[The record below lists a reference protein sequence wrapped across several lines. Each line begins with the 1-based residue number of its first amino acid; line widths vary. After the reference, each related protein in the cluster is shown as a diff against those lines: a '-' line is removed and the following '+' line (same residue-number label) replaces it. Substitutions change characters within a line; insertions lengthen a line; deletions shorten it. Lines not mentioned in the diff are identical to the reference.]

1 MGRRHRH
8 HQPLNPFSLHVKLYH
23 TITIFSLS
31 LLLLVSCKEAD
42 DISGDDVPGYSP
54 VMVSAA
60 PVSPFTRGYV
70 ANGMYDNF
78 KVFAA
83 AEKDG
88 AQTVAMNGYEVKYV
102 DNDWS
107 YVNDSQHLVYWNP
120 NADSYLFTA
129 GAPIDAVTDINATSM
144 TLTLENNTTE
154 SVMAAEPLKIANGS
168 DDFGKRVKLRF
179 AYAHCRVCVAF
190 KKEGTEDMTIS
201 DIKLTPDAEIASE
214 ASLTYSYD
222 WNTATPTATSMVNT
236 TEKSADAF
244 SFADV
249 TISADNTTDAV
260 LSETHYYCVPDADN
274 TNNWS
279 ISLTCDGEQKTASFV
294 NSETWQS
301 GKNYI
306 YVFSISEK
314 GPKLIK
320 VISQDNYF
328 DCNDVIPGNSFSGD
342 DMTE

>member
-1 MGRRHRH
+1 
-8 HQPLNPFSLHVKLYH
+8 
-23 TITIFSLS
+23 
-31 LLLLVSCKEAD
+31 
-42 DISGDDVPGYSP
+42 
-54 VMVSAA
+54 
-60 PVSPFTRGYV
+60 
-70 ANGMYDNF
+70 MYDNF

-83 AEKDG
+83 SEKDG
-88 AQTVAMNGYEVKYV
+88 TQTVVMNGYEVKFV
-102 DNDWS
+102 NDDWS
-107 YVNDSQHLVYWNP
+107 YVTDTQPLAYWSP

-129 GAPIDAVTDINATSM
+129 GAPIDAVTAINATSM
-144 TLTLENNTTE
+144 TLSLKNNTTG

-168 DDFGKRVKLRF
+168 DDFGKIVNLRF

-201 DIKLTPDAEIASE
+201 DIKLTPDAAIAST
-214 ASLTYSYD
+214 ATLTYSYD
-222 WNTATPTATSMVNT
+222 WSTDTPTATQQVNT
-236 TEKSADAF
+236 TGKSADAF

-249 TISADNTTDAV
+249 TIPASDTTTNAVTSA
-260 LSETHYYCVPDADN
+260 THYYCVPDAAN
-274 TNNWS
+274 TNQWQV
-279 ISLTCDGEQKTASFV
+279 SLKCNGETKQASFE

-306 YVFSISEK
+306 YVFSISEN

>member
-1 MGRRHRH
+1 M
-8 HQPLNPFSLHVKLYH
+8 KLYH

-42 DISGDDVPGYSP
+42 DISGDDVPGYTP

-60 PVSPFTRGYV
+60 PVTPFTRGYV

-88 AQTVAMNGYEVKYV
+88 AQTVAMDGYDVKFV
-102 DNDWS
+102 ADDWS
-107 YVNDSQHLVYWNP
+107 YVKDSQHLVYWNP

-129 GAPIDAVTDINATSM
+129 GAPIDAVTSINATSV

-154 SVMAAEPLKIANGS
+154 SVMAAEPLKIMNGS
-168 DDFGKRVKLRF
+168 DDFGKRVNLRF
-179 AYAHCRVCVAF
+179 AYAHCRVSVAF
-190 KKEGTEDMTIS
+190 KKEGIEDMTIS
-201 DIKLTPDAEIASE
+201 DIKLTPDAAIASK
-214 ASLTYSYD
+214 ATLRYSYEWSTD
-222 WNTATPTATSMVNT
+222 TPTATQQVNT
-236 TEKSADAF
+236 TETSAEAF

-249 TISADNTTDAV
+249 TIPASNTSDAV
-260 LSETHYYCVPDADN
+260 TSTTYYYCVPDATN
-274 TNNWS
+274 TNQWQV
-279 ISLTCDGEQKTASFV
+279 SLKCNGETKQASFV

-306 YVFSISEK
+306 YVFSISEN
-314 GPKLIK
+314 GPKLVK
-320 VISQDNYF
+320 VITQSSPEDFF
-328 DCNDVIPGNSFSGD
+328 DCNDVIPGGSFSGD

>member
-1 MGRRHRH
+1 MERRHRH
-8 HQPLNPFSLHVKLYH
+8 HQPLNPDSHHVKLYY
-23 TITIFSLS
+23 TITILSLS
-31 LLLLVSCKEAD
+31 LLLNGCNEAD
-42 DISGDDVPGYSP
+42 EISGDDVPGYSP
-54 VMVSAA
+54 VMVSADN
-60 PVSPFTRGYV
+60 VSPFTRGYIPQ
-70 ANGMYDNF
+70 GMYDNF

-83 AEKDG
+83 AKKDG
-88 AQTVAMNGYEVKYV
+88 AQTVAMDGYEVNFV
-102 DNDWS
+102 ADDWS
-107 YVNDSQHLVYWNP
+107 YVNDTQHLVYWNP

-144 TLTLENNTTE
+144 TLSLKNNTTG
-154 SVMAAEPLKIANGS
+154 SVMAAEPLKIMNGS
-168 DDFGKRVKLRF
+168 ADFGERVNLRF

-201 DIKLTPDAEIASE
+201 DIKLTPDAAIASK
-214 ASLTYSYD
+214 ATLTYSYY
-222 WNTATPTATSMVNT
+222 WNTATPTATQQVST

-249 TISADNTTDAV
+249 TIPANNTTTDAV
-260 LSETHYYCVPDADN
+260 TSTTYYYCVPDASN
-274 TNNWS
+274 PKGWQV
-279 ISLTCDGEQKTASFV
+279 SLKCNGETKQASFV

-320 VISQDNYF
+320 VISQNNFF
-328 DCNDVIPGNSFSGD
+328 DCNDIESGGEFSGD
-342 DMTE
+342 NMTE

>member
-1 MGRRHRH
+1 MG
-8 HQPLNPFSLHVKLYH
+8 
-23 TITIFSLS
+23 S

-60 PVSPFTRGYV
+60 PVSPFTRAYIPQ
-70 ANGMYDNF
+70 GMYDNF
-78 KVFAA
+78 KVFAVS
-83 AEKDG
+83 EKDG
-88 AQTVAMNGYEVKYV
+88 AQTVAMNGYEVKFV
-102 DNDWS
+102 ADDWS

-129 GAPIDAVTDINATSM
+129 GAPIDAVTSINATSM
-144 TLTLENNTTE
+144 TLSLENNTTG
-154 SVMAAEPLKIANGS
+154 SVMAAEPLKIENNS
-168 DDFGKRVKLRF
+168 DDFGKTVNLRF

-190 KKEGTEDMTIS
+190 KKDGTEDMTIS
-201 DIKLTPDAEIASE
+201 DIKLTPDAAIASK
-214 ASLTYSYD
+214 ATLRYSYD
-222 WNTATPTATSMVNT
+222 WSTDTPKATQQVST
-236 TEKSADAF
+236 TETSAAAF

-249 TISADNTTDAV
+249 TIPASNTSDAV
-260 LSETHYYCVPDADN
+260 TSATYYYCVPDANN
-274 TNNWS
+274 TNQWQV
-279 ISLTCDGEQKTASFV
+279 SLKCNGETKQASFV

-328 DCNDVIPGNSFSGD
+328 DCNDIESGGEFSNK

>member
-1 MGRRHRH
+1 M
-8 HQPLNPFSLHVKLYH
+8 KLYH

-83 AEKDG
+83 SEKDG
-88 AQTVAMNGYEVKYV
+88 TQTVAMDGYEVKFEN
-102 DNDWS
+102 DDWS
-107 YVNDSQHLVYWNP
+107 YINDSQHLVYWNP

-129 GAPIDAVTDINATSM
+129 GAPIDAVTEINTTSM

-168 DDFGKRVKLRF
+168 DVFGKRVNLCF

-190 KKEGTEDMTIS
+190 KKEGTKDMTIS
-201 DIKLTPDAEIASE
+201 DIKLTPDAAIASK
-214 ASLTYSYD
+214 ATLTYSYN
-222 WNTATPTATSMVNT
+222 WNTATPTATSTVNT

-249 TISADNTTDAV
+249 TIQANTASSDAV
-260 LSETHYYCVPDADN
+260 TSATHYYCVPDASN
-274 TNNWS
+274 PKGWQV
-279 ISLTCDGEQKTASFV
+279 SLKCNGETKQASFV
-294 NSETWQS
+294 NNETWQS

-306 YVFSISEK
+306 YVFSISEQ
-314 GPKLIK
+314 GTKLIN
-320 VISQDNYF
+320 VISQDNFF
-328 DCNDVIPGNSFSGD
+328 DCNDIESGGEFSNK

>member
-1 MGRRHRH
+1 M
-8 HQPLNPFSLHVKLYH
+8 KLYH
-23 TITIFSLS
+23 TITLLSLS

-88 AQTVAMNGYEVKYV
+88 AQTVAMDGYEVKFV
-102 DNDWS
+102 TDDWS
-107 YVNDSQHLVYWNP
+107 YVNDTQHLVYWNP

-129 GAPIDAVTDINATSM
+129 GAPIDAVTSINASSM
-144 TLTLENNTTE
+144 TLSMKNNTTE
-154 SVMAAEPLKIANGS
+154 SVMVAEPLKIMNGS
-168 DDFGKRVKLRF
+168 DDFGKRVNLRF

-201 DIKLTPDAEIASE
+201 DIKLTPKAEIASK
-214 ASLTYSYD
+214 ATLTYSYD
-222 WNTATPTATSMVNT
+222 WDTDTPTATSTVST

-244 SFADV
+244 NFADV
-249 TISADNTTDAV
+249 TIPASNTSDAV
-260 LSETHYYCVPDADN
+260 TSATHYYCVPDATN
-274 TNNWS
+274 TNQWQV
-279 ISLTCDGEQKTASFV
+279 SLKCNGETKQASFE

>member
-1 MGRRHRH
+1 MK
-8 HQPLNPFSLHVKLYH
+8 LHH
-23 TITIFSLS
+23 TITILSLS
-31 LLLLVSCKEAD
+31 LLLLDSCKEAD
-42 DISGDDVPGYSP
+42 ELSGDDVPGYTP

-60 PVSPFTRGYV
+60 PVSPFTRGYIPQ
-70 ANGMYDNF
+70 GMYDNF

-83 AEKDG
+83 SEKDG
-88 AQTVAMNGYEVKYV
+88 AQTVAMDGYEVKFV
-102 DNDWS
+102 TDDWS
-107 YVNDSQHLVYWNP
+107 YVNDTQHLVYWNP

-129 GAPIDAVTDINATSM
+129 GAPIDAVTSINANSM
-144 TLTLENNTTE
+144 TLSLKNNTTG
-154 SVMAAEPLKIANGS
+154 SVMAAEPLKIMNGS
-168 DDFGKRVKLRF
+168 DDFGKRVNLRF

-201 DIKLTPDAEIASE
+201 DIKLTPKAEIASK
-214 ASLTYSYD
+214 ATLTYSYD
-222 WNTATPTATSMVNT
+222 WDTDTPTATSTVST

-249 TISADNTTDAV
+249 TIPADNTSDAV
-260 LSETHYYCVPDADN
+260 TSATYYYCVPDA
-274 TNNWS
+274 TNPKGWQV
-279 ISLTCDGEQKTASFV
+279 SLKCNGETKQASFE
-294 NSETWQS
+294 NSEIWQS

-320 VISQDNYF
+320 VITQDNFF
-328 DCNDVIPGNSFSGD
+328 DCNDIVPGGEFSCD

>member
-1 MGRRHRH
+1 MK
-8 HQPLNPFSLHVKLYH
+8 LHH
-23 TITIFSLS
+23 TITILSLS
-31 LLLLVSCKEAD
+31 LLLLDSCKEAD
-42 DISGDDVPGYSP
+42 DLSGDDVPGYTP

-60 PVSPFTRGYV
+60 PVTPFTRGYIPQ
-70 ANGMYDNF
+70 GMYDNF

-83 AEKDG
+83 SEKDG
-88 AQTVAMNGYEVKYV
+88 AQTVAMDGYEVKFV
-102 DNDWS
+102 TDDWS
-107 YVNDSQHLVYWNP
+107 YVNDTQHLVYWNP

-129 GAPIDAVTDINATSM
+129 GAPIDAVTSINANSM
-144 TLTLENNTTE
+144 TLSLKNNTTG
-154 SVMAAEPLKIANGS
+154 SVMAAEPLKIKNGS
-168 DDFGKRVKLRF
+168 DDFGKRVNLRF

-201 DIKLTPDAEIASE
+201 DIKLTPKAEIASK
-214 ASLTYSYD
+214 ATLTYSYD
-222 WNTATPTATSMVNT
+222 WDTDTPTATSTVST

-249 TISADNTTDAV
+249 TIPASNTSDAV
-260 LSETHYYCVPDADN
+260 TSATYYYCVPDATN
-274 TNNWS
+274 TNQWQV
-279 ISLTCDGEQKTASFV
+279 SLKCNGETKQASFE
-294 NSETWQS
+294 NSEIWQS

-320 VISQDNYF
+320 VISQDNFF
-328 DCNDVIPGNSFSGD
+328 DCNDIESGGEFSNK

>member
-1 MGRRHRH
+1 M
-8 HQPLNPFSLHVKLYH
+8 KLYH
-23 TITIFSLS
+23 TITLLMGS

-42 DISGDDVPGYSP
+42 DISGNDVPGYSP

-83 AEKDG
+83 SEKGG
-88 AQTVAMNGYEVKYV
+88 AQTVAMNGYEVNFV
-102 DNDWS
+102 SDDWS

-129 GAPIDAVTDINATSM
+129 GAPIDAVTDINASSM
-144 TLTLENNTTE
+144 TLSLENNTTG
-154 SVMAAEPLKIANGS
+154 SVMAAEPLKIMNGS
-168 DDFGKRVKLRF
+168 DDFGKRVNLRF

-201 DIKLTPDAEIASE
+201 DIKLTPDAAIASK

-222 WNTATPTATSMVNT
+222 WSTGTPTAIQQVST

-249 TISADNTTDAV
+249 TIPASNTTDAV
-260 LSETHYYCVPDADN
+260 TSATYYYCVPDA
-274 TNNWS
+274 TNANLWQV
-279 ISLTCDGEQKTASFV
+279 SLKCNGETKQASFE

-314 GPKLIK
+314 GPKLVK
-320 VISQDNYF
+320 VVSKDNFF
-328 DCNDVIPGNSFSGD
+328 DCNDIVSGGEFSD
-342 DMTE
+342 KDMTE

>member
-1 MGRRHRH
+1 M
-8 HQPLNPFSLHVKLYH
+8 KLYH
-23 TITIFSLS
+23 TITLLSLS

-88 AQTVAMNGYEVKYV
+88 AQTVAMNGYEVNFV
-102 DNDWS
+102 ADDWS

-129 GAPIDAVTDINATSM
+129 GAPIDAVTSINATSV
-144 TLTLENNTTE
+144 TLTLENNTTG
-154 SVMAAEPLKIANGS
+154 SVMAAEPLKIENSSA
-168 DDFGKRVKLRF
+168 DFGKTVNLRF
-179 AYAHCRVCVAF
+179 SYAHCMVSVAF
-190 KKEGTEDMTIS
+190 TKESTENVTIT
-201 DIKLTPDAEIASE
+201 DITLTPDEEIASE

-222 WNTATPTATSMVNT
+222 WNTATPTATSQVNT
-236 TEKSADAF
+236 TGKSADAL

-249 TISADNTTDAV
+249 TIPANNTSDAV
-260 LSETHYYCVPDADN
+260 TSTTYYYCVPDATN
-274 TNNWS
+274 TNQW
-279 ISLTCDGEQKTASFV
+279 
-294 NSETWQS
+294 
-301 GKNYI
+301 
-306 YVFSISEK
+306 
-314 GPKLIK
+314 
-320 VISQDNYF
+320 
-328 DCNDVIPGNSFSGD
+328 
-342 DMTE
+342 

>member
-1 MGRRHRH
+1 M
-8 HQPLNPFSLHVKLYH
+8 KLYH
-23 TITIFSLS
+23 TITLLSLS

-60 PVSPFTRGYV
+60 PVSPFTRGYIPQ
-70 ANGMYDNF
+70 GMYDNF

-83 AEKDG
+83 SEKDG
-88 AQTVAMNGYEVKYV
+88 AQTVTMNGYEVKFV

-107 YVNDSQHLVYWNP
+107 YVNDTQHLVYWNP

-144 TLTLENNTTE
+144 TLSLKNNTTG
-154 SVMAAEPLKIANGS
+154 SVMAAEPLKIENSS
-168 DDFGKRVKLRF
+168 DDFGERVNLRF

-190 KKEGTEDMTIS
+190 KKEGTKDMTIS
-201 DIKLTPDAEIASE
+201 DIKLTPDAAIASK

-222 WNTATPTATSMVNT
+222 WSTDTPTATQQVNT
-236 TEKSADAF
+236 TETSAEAF

-249 TISADNTTDAV
+249 TIPASNTSDAV
-260 LSETHYYCVPDADN
+260 TSTTYYYCVPDASN
-274 TNNWS
+274 PKGWQV
-279 ISLTCDGEQKTASFV
+279 SLKCNGETKQASFE

-306 YVFSISEK
+306 YVFSISEN
-314 GPKLIK
+314 GPKLIN
-320 VISQDNYF
+320 VITQDNFF
-328 DCNDVIPGNSFSGD
+328 DCNDIESGGEFSNKG
-342 DMTE
+342 MTE

>member
-1 MGRRHRH
+1 M
-8 HQPLNPFSLHVKLYH
+8 KLYH
-23 TITIFSLS
+23 TITLLMGS

-42 DISGDDVPGYSP
+42 DISGNDVPGYSP

-83 AEKDG
+83 SEKGG
-88 AQTVAMNGYEVKYV
+88 AQTVAMNCYEVNFV
-102 DNDWS
+102 ADDWS
-107 YVNDSQHLVYWNP
+107 YVNDTQHIAYWNP

-129 GAPIDAVTDINATSM
+129 GAPIDAVTDINASSM
-144 TLTLENNTTE
+144 TLSLENNTTG
-154 SVMAAEPLKIANGS
+154 SVMAAEPLKITNGS
-168 DDFGKRVKLRF
+168 ADFGKRVNLRF

-214 ASLTYSYD
+214 ATLTYSYN
-222 WNTATPTATSMVNT
+222 WSTATPTVTSQVSVSKT
-236 TEKSADAF
+236 SKTDF
-244 SFADV
+244 TFADV
-249 TISADNTTDAV
+249 TIPANNNTDAV
-260 LSETHYYCVPDADN
+260 TSATYYYCVPDASN
-274 TNNWS
+274 PKGWQV
-279 ISLTCDGEQKTASFV
+279 SLKCNGETKQASFE

-306 YVFSISEK
+306 YVFSISEN
-314 GPKLIK
+314 GPKLVK
-320 VISQDNYF
+320 VISQDNFF
-328 DCNDVIPGNSFSGD
+328 DCNDIVPGGEFSGD

>member
-1 MGRRHRH
+1 M
-8 HQPLNPFSLHVKLYH
+8 KLYH
-23 TITIFSLS
+23 TITLLMGS

-42 DISGDDVPGYSP
+42 DISGNDVPGYSP

-70 ANGMYDNF
+70 ANGMYDNV

-83 AEKDG
+83 SEKGG
-88 AQTVAMNGYEVKYV
+88 AQTVAMNCYEVNFV
-102 DNDWS
+102 ADDWS
-107 YVNDSQHLVYWNP
+107 YVNDTQHIAYWNP

-129 GAPIDAVTDINATSM
+129 GAPIDAVTDINASSM
-144 TLTLENNTTE
+144 TLSIENNTTG
-154 SVMAAEPLKIANGS
+154 SVMAAEPLKIMNGS
-168 DDFGKRVKLRF
+168 DDFGKRVNLRF

-214 ASLTYSYD
+214 ATLTYSYN
-222 WNTATPTATSMVNT
+222 WSTATPTVTSQVSVSKT
-236 TEKSADAF
+236 SKTDF
-244 SFADV
+244 TFADV
-249 TISADNTTDAV
+249 TIPANNNTDAV
-260 LSETHYYCVPDADN
+260 TSTTYYYCVPDATN
-274 TNNWS
+274 TNQWQV
-279 ISLTCDGEQKTASFV
+279 SLKCNGETKQASFV

-320 VISQDNYF
+320 VISQDMYF
-328 DCNDVIPGNSFSGD
+328 DCNDIVSGGEFSNK

>member
-1 MGRRHRH
+1 M
-8 HQPLNPFSLHVKLYH
+8 KLYH
-23 TITIFSLS
+23 TITLLMGS

-42 DISGDDVPGYSP
+42 DISGDDVPGYTP

-60 PVSPFTRGYV
+60 PVTPFTRGYIPQ
-70 ANGMYDNF
+70 GMYDNF

-83 AEKDG
+83 SEKGG
-88 AQTVAMNGYEVKYV
+88 AQTVAMNGYDVNFV
-102 DNDWS
+102 ADDWS
-107 YVNDSQHLVYWNP
+107 YVNDTQHIAYWNP

-129 GAPIDAVTDINATSM
+129 GAPIDAVTDINASSM
-144 TLTLENNTTE
+144 TLSIENNTTG
-154 SVMAAEPLKIANGS
+154 SVMAAEPLKIMNGS
-168 DDFGKRVKLRF
+168 DDFGKRVNLRF

-201 DIKLTPDAEIASE
+201 DIKLTPDEEIASE

-222 WNTATPTATSMVNT
+222 WSTDTPTATSTVST
-236 TEKSADAF
+236 IETSAEAF

-249 TISADNTTDAV
+249 TIPANNTTDAV
-260 LSETHYYCVPDADN
+260 TSATYYYCVPDASN
-274 TNNWS
+274 PKGWQV
-279 ISLTCDGEQKTASFV
+279 SLKCNGETKQASFE

-320 VISQDNYF
+320 VISQDNFF
-328 DCNDVIPGNSFSGD
+328 DCNDIESGGEFSGNG
-342 DMTE
+342 MIK

>member
-1 MGRRHRH
+1 MG
-8 HQPLNPFSLHVKLYH
+8 
-23 TITIFSLS
+23 S

-42 DISGDDVPGYSP
+42 DISGDDVPGYTP

-60 PVSPFTRGYV
+60 PVSPFTRGYIPQ
-70 ANGMYDNF
+70 GMYDNF

-83 AEKDG
+83 SEKDG
-88 AQTVAMNGYEVKYV
+88 AQTVAMNGYEVNFV
-102 DNDWS
+102 ADDWS
-107 YVNDSQHLVYWNP
+107 YVTGTQHLVYWNP

-129 GAPIDAVTDINATSM
+129 GAPIDAVTDINASSM
-144 TLTLENNTTE
+144 TLSLENNTTG
-154 SVMAAEPLKIANGS
+154 SVMAAEPLKIMNGS
-168 DDFGKRVKLRF
+168 DDFGKRVNLRF

-201 DIKLTPDAEIASE
+201 DIKLTPDAAIASK

-222 WNTATPTATSMVNT
+222 WSTDTPTATSQVNT
-236 TEKSADAF
+236 IETSADAF

-249 TISADNTTDAV
+249 TIPASNTSDAV
-260 LSETHYYCVPDADN
+260 TSATYYYCVPDANN
-274 TNNWS
+274 TNQWQV
-279 ISLTCDGEQKTASFV
+279 SLKCNGETKQASFE

-328 DCNDVIPGNSFSGD
+328 DCNDIESGGEFSNK

>member
-1 MGRRHRH
+1 MKP
-8 HQPLNPFSLHVKLYH
+8 QAISLVFYIL
-23 TITIFSLS
+23 

-60 PVSPFTRGYV
+60 PVSPFTRGYIPQ
-70 ANGMYDNF
+70 GMYDNF

-88 AQTVAMNGYEVKYV
+88 AQTVAMNGYEVNFV
-102 DNDWS
+102 ADDWS

-129 GAPIDAVTDINATSM
+129 GAPIDAVTSINATSV

-154 SVMAAEPLKIANGS
+154 SVMAAEPLKIMNGS
-168 DDFGKRVKLRF
+168 DDFGKRVNLRF

-201 DIKLTPDAEIASE
+201 DIKLTPDAAIASK
-214 ASLTYSYD
+214 ATLRYTYEWSTD
-222 WNTATPTATSMVNT
+222 TPTATQQVST
-236 TEKSADAF
+236 TETSAAAL

-249 TISADNTTDAV
+249 TIPASNTSDAV
-260 LSETHYYCVPDADN
+260 TSATYYYCVPDATN
-274 TNNWS
+274 TNQWQV
-279 ISLTCDGEQKTASFV
+279 SLKCNGETKQASFV
-294 NSETWQS
+294 NNETWQS

-306 YVFSISEK
+306 YVFSISEQ
-314 GPKLIK
+314 GTKLIN
-320 VISQDNYF
+320 VISQDNFF
-328 DCNDVIPGNSFSGD
+328 DCNDIESGGEFSNK

>member
-1 MGRRHRH
+1 M
-8 HQPLNPFSLHVKLYH
+8 
-23 TITIFSLS
+23 
-31 LLLLVSCKEAD
+31 
-42 DISGDDVPGYSP
+42 
-54 VMVSAA
+54 
-60 PVSPFTRGYV
+60 

-88 AQTVAMNGYEVKYV
+88 AQTVAMDGYEVKFV

-107 YVNDSQHLVYWNP
+107 YVNDTQHIAYWNP

-129 GAPIDAVTDINATSM
+129 GAPIDAVTSINATSM
-144 TLTLENNTTE
+144 TLSLENNTTG
-154 SVMAAEPLKIANGS
+154 SVMAAEPLKIMNGS
-168 DDFGKRVKLRF
+168 DDFGKRVNLRF

-201 DIKLTPDAEIASE
+201 DIKLTPDAAIASK
-214 ASLTYSYD
+214 ATLTYSYD
-222 WNTATPTATSMVNT
+222 WSTGTPTATQQVST

-249 TISADNTTDAV
+249 TIPASNTSDAV
-260 LSETHYYCVPDADN
+260 TSATYYYCVPNATN
-274 TNNWS
+274 TNQWQV
-279 ISLTCDGEQKTASFV
+279 SLKCNGETKQASFV

-328 DCNDVIPGNSFSGD
+328 DCNDIESGGEFSGD